1 MWIWTNLIVMSFD
14 VSKDHVLKKI
24 MNNLNWSS
32 EDTNVFCLFFI
43 YRGILVLSIQILQQS
58 QAYKLYLR
66 EITIAFNHSIMLTP
80 HQGSGECSFLKIKI
94 LYLQETCGF
103 PILKGGSFNNPI

>member
-1 MWIWTNLIVMSFD
+1 MSLD

-32 EDTNVFCLFFI
+32 EVTNVFCLLFI

-58 QAYKLYLR
+58 RAYNLYLR
-66 EITIAFNHSIMLTP
+66 ERTISFNRSKMLTP
-80 HQGSGECSFLKIKI
+80 HQGSGECSLLKIMI
-94 LYLQETCGF
+94 LYVQETCSF
-103 PILKGGSFNNPI
+103 LILKGDSFNNSI